1 MADFPTKMF
10 VDRQRWR
17 ARGMVVAVGILL
29 RAMLLAGCGASER
42 AAPLP
47 PTATSLPVVPTVIPP
62 PTATMPPALTNT
74 VAPAGQVVA
83 ITPVAGGSPLPAPGG
98 RVITPVPLPIG
109 GPAPD
114 FTLTAGDGATL
125 TKAALAGKPTLLFFF
140 ASWCPH
146 SQAEVAPLT
155 QSAAAHPDV
164 AVVAIGV
171 HDHETAP
178 DIYDFQ
184 TRFALPFPTW
194 DDDGKAA
201 QAYGIAAFPT
211 MIAVNRAGNIVG
223 ADIGEVPLASLE
235 ALVGKATR

>member
-10 VDRQRWR
+10 VDRQRR
-17 ARGMVVAVGILL
+17 SARGMVVAVGILFC
-29 RAMLLAGCGASER
+29 AMLLAGCGASER
-42 AAPLP
+42 AALPP

-62 PTATMPPALTNT
+62 PTATVPPTPTNT
-74 VAPAGQVVA
+74 VAPAGQVVV
-83 ITPVAGGSPLPAPGG
+83 ITPAAGGSAPLAPGG
-98 RVITPVPLPIG
+98 RIITTVPLPIG

-114 FTLTAGDGATL
+114 FTLTTGDGSTL

-146 SQAEVAPLT
+146 CQAEVAPLT
-155 QSAAAHPDV
+155 QIAAAHPDV

-171 HDHETAP
+171 HDHETAQ
-178 DIYDFQ
+178 DIYAFQ

-194 DDDGKAA
+194 DGGGKAA
-201 QAYGIAAFPT
+201 QAYGIDAFPT
-211 MIAVNRAGNIVG
+211 MIAVNRGGDIVG